1 MARLPDLT
9 AKISLLRA
17 AEEVFSEKG
26 LDAAKVEEITRRA
39 GLSKGAFYLHF
50 ESKEEAFRQ
59 ILESFLAHLS
69 GTLRPPGDYSAV
81 PRAPADVLQFC
92 LDRDTQTFEFL
103 WQNKAIVSILGSC
116 QGPHVYLLET
126 FRKDV
131 EVHSRAWI
139 AIWQDMGLFRSDLD
153 VDIIATL
160 MCGAYHELVH
170 RMLASPKKPPLV
182 EWLRQAQGAFVLG
195 LGTPLLTQAVQR
207 GERPSRPGR
216 TKPVRELSRVTEPKV
231 RTAQKDRVS

>member
-1 MARLPDLT
+1 MARQPDLT

-59 ILESFLAHLS
+59 LLESFLAHLS
-69 GTLRPPGDYSAV
+69 STLRPPGDYSTL
-81 PRAPADVLQFC
+81 PRTPAEVLQFC
-92 LDRDTQTFEFL
+92 LERDTQTFEFL

-139 AIWQDMGLFRSDLD
+139 AIWQDMGLFRTDLD

-182 EWLRQAQGAFVLG
+182 QWLRQAQGAFVQG
-195 LGTPLLTQAVQR
+195 LGTPVLTQAIQR
-207 GERPSRPGR
+207 DERPNRPGR
-216 TKPVRELSRVTEPKV
+216 TKPARELARVSEPRV
-231 RTAQKDRVS
+231 RSAQKDRVS

>member
-1 MARLPDLT
+1 MARLPDPT

-17 AEEVFSEKG
+17 AEEVFSAKG
-26 LDAAKVEEITRRA
+26 LAAAKVEEITRRA
-39 GLSKGAFYLHF
+39 RLSKGAFYLHF

-59 ILESFLAHLS
+59 LVESFLAHLS
-69 GTLRPPGDYSAV
+69 STLRPPSDYSTL
-81 PRAPADVLQFC
+81 PRTPADVLQFC

-116 QGPHVYLLET
+116 HGPHVYLMET

-131 EVHSRAWI
+131 EVHSRAWV
-139 AIWQDMGLFRSDLD
+139 AIWQEMGLFRTDLD

-170 RMLASPKKPPLV
+170 RMLASPKKPPLI
-182 EWLRQAQGAFVLG
+182 EWLRQAQGAFVHG
-195 LGTPLLTQAVQR
+195 LGTRALTQATQR
-207 GERPSRPGR
+207 SLRR
-216 TKPVRELSRVTEPKV
+216 VRSVSKE
-231 RTAQKDRVS
+231 RVS